1 MRISDWS
8 SDVCSSDL
16 LGALAGA
23 LHHQALARRA
33 VAGRGQHAL
42 ALDLHHAGAA
52 VAVGAVAG
60 LRLVA
65 EMRDLRPGARRGLP
79 DGLARL
85 RLYILSVQREAD
97 GFRLGDC
104 NHYFSSSGTYLRID
118 VRGWGA
124 GLIGK
129 A

>member
-23 LHHQALARRA
+23 LHHHALARRA
-33 VAGRGQHAL
+33 DAGRGQHAL

-52 VAVGAVAG
+52 VAVGAIAR

-65 EMRDLRPGARRGLP
+65 EMRDLRPGARGGLP

-85 RLYILSVQREAD
+85 RLDVLPVQREAD

-104 NHYFSSSGTYLRID
+104 NHYFSSSGKYLRD
-118 VRGWGA
+118 RKSTR
-124 GLIGK
+124 LNSSH
-129 A
+129 